1 MTRDDALAGFALT
14 EPAPA
19 KINLA
24 LHVTG
29 QRADGY
35 HLLDSL
41 VTFTRFGDRIGVS
54 PAEVDAFSLSG
65 PFAGPLS
72 QTDDNLVIRA
82 RDLLREAAL
91 AAGGDAPPVHIHL
104 EKNMPVASGI
114 GGGSADAAAT
124 LRCLARLWDV
134 RSVDLAALG
143 LRLGADVPMC
153 ILSRPLVA
161 RGIGEA
167 LTSVPGLPAFALV
180 LVNPLTGVSTP
191 AIFRAL
197 QNKDNAPLDLAAAP
211 ADENAWIAMLD
222 SARNDLAAPARALCP
237 EIADIETALT
247 ATGAR
252 LVRMSGSG
260 ATCFGLYRDPD
271 EAERAA
277 TTLAAQ
283 HPCRFIQA
291 TTSFSGGTDVTDR

>member
-1 MTRDDALAGFALT
+1 MTRDDALAGFALR

-41 VTFTRFGDRIGVS
+41 VTFTRFGDRIGAS

-65 PFAGPLS
+65 PFAGSLS
-72 QTDDNLVIRA
+72 EAGDNLVVRA
-82 RDLLREAAL
+82 RDLLREAVV
-91 AAGGDAPPVHIHL
+91 AAGSDAPPVHIHL

-167 LTSVPGLPAFALV
+167 LTSVFGLPAFALV
-180 LVNPLTGVSTP
+180 LANPLTGVATP
-191 AIFRAL
+191 AIFKAL
-197 QNKDNAPLDLAAAP
+197 QSKENAPLDLAAAP
-211 ADENAWIAMLD
+211 ADENAWIAVIER
-222 SARNDLAAPARALCP
+222 ARNDLAAPARALCP
-237 EIADIETALT
+237 EIADIETALM

-252 LVRMSGSG
+252 VVRMSGSG

-277 TTLAAQ
+277 AALAAR
-283 HPCRFIQA
+283 HPGWFIQA